1 MSSLRDRDL
10 VRHEARIGQKNTITR
25 CWAKRGTRPAAPS
38 DQRTASTYIFG
49 AVCSALGKGAAVI
62 LPRCNTLAMNLHLA
76 ENRPAVAPGYHI
88 AGWHLS
94 HHLAI
99 PPNITLVLLPVKC
112 QSSIRRK
119 HLAIYARQLALQP
132 RAIGSDRENLLGAGR
147 GHTLVLT
154 VATLSFRG

>member
-1 MSSLRDRDL
+1 MPWMLRRWFLPFRLLTNDIPSQPSSSCAHPTTTTPLSVCAYQLRSEL
-10 VRHEARIGQKNTITR
+10 LAF
-25 CWAKRGTRPAAPS
+25 P
-38 DQRTASTYIFG
+38 
-49 AVCSALGKGAAVI
+49 
-62 LPRCNTLAMNLHLA
+62 LPLWCGPMNLHLA

-94 HHLAI
+94 HHLAM
-99 PPNITLVLLPVKC
+99 PPNITLVPLPVKC
-112 QSSIRRK
+112 PSSIRRK
-119 HLAIYARQLALQP
+119 HLAIHARQLALQP